1 MPDEKQKRDWR
12 FGAIADWAEAAD
24 MVEEQE

>member
-1 MPDEKQKRDWR
+1 MPEEKQKRDWR

-24 MVEEQE
+24 IVEEE